1 MSKLMKKKGL
11 RTFLIVVL
19 VIIAFVLFFKLK
31 GSSVSDNSDKYA
43 GVDFDTMSS
52 EYQRE
57 GQYSDYVAKRRMPIH
72 QVVPM
77 IFRLPVS

>member
-31 GSSVSDNSDKYA
+31 GSSVSDNSDK
-43 GVDFDTMSS
+43 
-52 EYQRE
+52 
-57 GQYSDYVAKRRMPIH
+57 
-72 QVVPM
+72 
-77 IFRLPVS
+77 

>member
-52 EYQRE
+52 EYQR
-57 GQYSDYVAKRRMPIH
+57 
-72 QVVPM
+72 
-77 IFRLPVS
+77 